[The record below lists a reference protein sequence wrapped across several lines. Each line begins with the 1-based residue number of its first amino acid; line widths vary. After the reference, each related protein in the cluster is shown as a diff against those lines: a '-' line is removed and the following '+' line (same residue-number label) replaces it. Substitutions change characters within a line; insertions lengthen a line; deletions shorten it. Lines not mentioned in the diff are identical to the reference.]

1 MHHRQARSPVLTMS
15 PVVTTLMPDPRPGT
29 EPMEP
34 TAPSAARGTDRQCTA
49 TNRAGERCGRW
60 AIRGGTV
67 CANHGGKTP
76 AVQAAAT
83 RRLAEREAAATL
95 ADVEVVPIGN
105 PLEALAEV
113 AEEARAF
120 MGYAAAKV
128 AELDRLDDVSPSTHM
143 EYLRPMVALYERAT
157 ERTAKLLADW
167 VRLGFDERMVAMHER
182 QADLVERFV
191 LAVVADLDLTED
203 QEARVADAT
212 VRHLH
217 VLTGGQAAA

>member
-1 MHHRQARSPVLTMS
+1 MHHRQTRSPVLTMS

-34 TAPSAARGTDRQCTA
+34 TAPSAARGTNRQCTA

-95 ADVEVVPIGN
+95 ADVEVTPISN

-120 MGYAAAKV
+120 QRFAAAKV
-128 AELDRLDDVSPSTHM
+128 AELSELAGYGAQGG
-143 EYLRPMVALYERAT
+143 EQLRAVVVLYERAT
-157 ERTAKLLADW
+157 DRAAKLLADW

-203 QEARVADAT
+203 QEARVPDAT

>member
-1 MHHRQARSPVLTMS
+1 MS

-34 TAPSAARGTDRQCTA
+34 TAPSAARGTNRQCTA

-95 ADVEVVPIGN
+95 ADVEVDPISN

-120 MGYAAAKV
+120 QRFAAAKV
-128 AELDRLDDVSPSTHM
+128 AELSELAGYGAQGG
-143 EYLRPMVALYERAT
+143 EQLRAVVVLYERAT
-157 ERTAKLLADW
+157 DRAAKLLADW

-203 QEARVADAT
+203 QEARVPDAT

>member
-1 MHHRQARSPVLTMS
+1 MHHRQTRSPVLTMS

-34 TAPSAARGTDRQCTA
+34 TAPSAARGTNRQCTA

-95 ADVEVVPIGN
+95 ADVEVDPISN

-120 MGYAAAKV
+120 QRFAAAKV
-128 AELDRLDDVSPSTHM
+128 AELSELAGYGAQGG
-143 EYLRPMVALYERAT
+143 EQLRAVVVLYERAT
-157 ERTAKLLADW
+157 DRAAKLLADW

-203 QEARVADAT
+203 QEARVPDAT

>member
-34 TAPSAARGTDRQCTA
+34 TAPSAARGTNRQCTA

-95 ADVEVVPIGN
+95 ADVEVDPISN

-120 MGYAAAKV
+120 QRFAAAKV
-128 AELDRLDDVSPSTHM
+128 AELSELAGYGAQGG
-143 EYLRPMVALYERAT
+143 EQLRAVVVLYERAT
-157 ERTAKLLADW
+157 DRAAKLLADW

>member
-1 MHHRQARSPVLTMS
+1 MS

-34 TAPSAARGTDRQCTA
+34 TAPSAARGTNRQCTA

-95 ADVEVVPIGN
+95 ADVEVTPISN

-120 MGYAAAKV
+120 QRFAAAKV
-128 AELDRLDDVSPSTHM
+128 AELSELAGYGAQGG
-143 EYLRPMVALYERAT
+143 EQLRAVVVLYERAT
-157 ERTAKLLADW
+157 DRAAKLLADW

-203 QEARVADAT
+203 QEARVPDAT

>member
-1 MHHRQARSPVLTMS
+1 VLTMS
-15 PVVTTLMPDPRPGT
+15 PVVTTVDERPIVAVREGQC
-29 EPMEP
+29 
-34 TAPSAARGTDRQCTA
+34 SAHTSSGKQCRRQA
-49 TNRAGERCGRW
+49 VKGA
-60 AIRGGTV
+60 TV
-67 CANHGGKTP
+67 CYVHGGAAP
-76 AVQAAAT
+76 QVRAAAA
-83 RRLAEREAAATL
+83 RRLAEREAAASL
-95 ADVEVVPIGN
+95 ADVEVTPIGN

-203 QEARVADAT
+203 QEAKVPDAT
-212 VRHLH
+212 VRHLAL
-217 VLTGGQAAA
+217 LTGQAAA